1 MPAHRNAAKPGVE
14 LPSTRSGN
22 KPANQFAGVL
32 SDAALGLTIEPK
44 IIDLHRSKR
53 TVAEHWRT
61 FERCSSNLKNNQD
74 NR

>member
-53 TVAEHWRT
+53 TAQNIGEHLREALLT
-61 FERCSSNLKNNQD
+61 
-74 NR
+74 